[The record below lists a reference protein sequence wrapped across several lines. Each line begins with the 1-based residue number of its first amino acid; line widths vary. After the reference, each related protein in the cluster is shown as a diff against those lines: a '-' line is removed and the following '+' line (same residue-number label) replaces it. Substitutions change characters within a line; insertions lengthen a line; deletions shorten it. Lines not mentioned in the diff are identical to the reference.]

1 VMKRLDKEE
10 QLTELAEVIFVP
22 TRAAARGGSSG
33 VELRTAT
40 FSSPG
45 ELSGKEAA
53 AMEATSEKISTS
65 PQRKLVKF
73 FEHSREGWKA
83 KARAAKTVLKRLGTR
98 LGRVEQRNAVYQEQ
112 LAALPTQVAD
122 WQARHEETGREREE
136 LKKKYPGIR
145 ADR

>member
-1 VMKRLDKEE
+1 MKRLDKEE

-22 TRAAARGGSSG
+22 TRDAARVGSSG
-33 VELRTAT
+33 VELRTET
-40 FSSPG
+40 FYSPG
-45 ELSGKEAA
+45 EMSGKEAA
-53 AMEATSEKISTS
+53 MESTSEKIYTS

-73 FEHSREGWKA
+73 FEHSRDGWKA
-83 KARAAKTVLKRLGTR
+83 KSRAAKTVLKRLGTR

-112 LAALPTQVAD
+112 LAALQAQVAD
-122 WQARHEETGREREE
+122 WQAKHEETGRELEE